1 MENIYDK
8 YETSVLKNIDMK
20 NFDAIVEFLKGKN
33 MDFIDELIIDYLDLF
48 LIPYNEFVKKYNKLE
63 EKYGENL
70 VEKIGNDMN
79 ILEEFYQ

>member
-1 MENIYDK
+1 MENTYDK

-20 NFDAIVEFLKGKN
+20 NFDAIIEFLKGKN

-48 LIPYNEFVKKYNKLE
+48 LIPYNEFVKKCNKLE

>member
-1 MENIYDK
+1 MENTYDK

>member
-20 NFDAIVEFLKGKN
+20 NFDAIIEFLKGKN

>member
-1 MENIYDK
+1 MENTYNK

-20 NFDAIVEFLKGKN
+20 NLDAIVEFLKGKN

>member
-1 MENIYDK
+1 MENTYDK

-20 NFDAIVEFLKGKN
+20 NLDAIVEFLKGKN